1 MVLCNIEPNKFF
13 PGSPKI
19 RMTKLTEDE
28 RREVLQTVEELQG
41 EGEDEDNVF
50 DWINAFQRRASAEE
64 RDKHLKRLRGVRKM
78 DQILRKME
86 DKATLYYHT
95 KVTKSVIEQAQPMK
109 NVPSSLSLDQTRNAR
124 GA

>member
-1 MVLCNIEPNKFF
+1 MANERNYIHRIEAMALCDIEPNKFF
-13 PGSPKI
+13 PGSPEI

-50 DWINAFQRRASAEE
+50 NWINPFERKASAEE
-64 RDKHLKRLRGVRKM
+64 RDKHLKRLRGVQKM

-86 DKATLYYHT
+86 DKATLYHHEQVS
-95 KVTKSVIEQAQPMK
+95 KPVIK
-109 NVPSSLSLDQTRNAR
+109 
-124 GA
+124 

>member
-13 PGSPKI
+13 PGSPEI
-19 RMTKLTEDE
+19 CMTELTEDE

-50 DWINAFQRRASAEE
+50 NWINPFERRASTEE
-64 RDKHLKRLRGVRKM
+64 RDKHLKRLRGVQKM

-86 DKATLYYHT
+86 DKATLHHH
-95 KVTKSVIEQAQPMK
+95 KQVRKPVSKQSQPM
-109 NVPSSLSLDQTRNAR
+109 SEECSEFA
-124 GA
+124 